1 MSHFFA
7 DEGWALS
14 DFAQYFAVH
23 CPKCQGKAE
32 VDASKRL
39 RCGACFHTEVEGH
52 WYGGAELLVQVK
64 CRECYAPIQAR
75 GTWLGNWNRLTTT
88 CSRCGDTCQY
98 EGTLI
103 KLRCHQGLM
112 TDPVF
117 GLPLWYQANF
127 KGDLFWAFNAA
138 HLQYLSRYVA
148 AKHRERGIS
157 PRNTIKKNSSMLS
170 RLPDFIRSA
179 KNRDDLSKLIAKLLN
194 KI

>member
-103 KLRCHQGLM
+103 KLRCHKGLM
-112 TDPVF
+112 TDPYLAYRYGIRQILRAIYF
-117 GLPLWYQANF
+117 GLSMRRTCNTYRAMWQQNIASAVLALAIRLKKF
-127 KGDLFWAFNAA
+127 INA
-138 HLQYLSRYVA
+138 
-148 AKHRERGIS
+148 
-157 PRNTIKKNSSMLS
+157 
-170 RLPDFIRSA
+170 
-179 KNRDDLSKLIAKLLN
+179 
-194 KI
+194 